1 MSDLIDRT
9 KLQLNLNDWAFTEA
23 PELQN
28 NVAKE
33 YTAYDMQRM
42 VYRTILECMKA
53 VDEQPSAQKKGKWF
67 NHYCE
72 EDGEKD
78 GIECSECH
86 DWWYIGYEPNFCPN
100 CGADMRGEQNE

>member
-9 KLQLNLNDWAFTEA
+9 KLQLNLNDWAFAEA

-42 VYRTILECMKA
+42 IYRTILECMKA
-53 VDEQPSAQKKGKWF
+53 VDEQPSAERCK
-67 NHYCE
+67 E
-72 EDGEKD
+72 EAENDKIKE
-78 GIECSECH
+78 
-86 DWWYIGYEPNFCPN
+86 
-100 CGADMRGEQNE
+100 